1 MFKKVRDA
9 EHPCVSKTKIPESKM
24 MITTGPID
32 RNTTAWVATVIQK
45 PMAIMLVARATT
57 LVEEVIAV
65 RVEKHNT
72 PPH

>member
-1 MFKKVRDA
+1 
-9 EHPCVSKTKIPESKM
+9 M